1 MEVNRHNLFAELNR
15 LKEQE
20 ERLKSYLDSNCN
32 LKDKHYLF
40 EQIETIKKDQDR
52 IRFKIEIY
60 KRWKK

>member
-1 MEVNRHNLFAELNR
+1 MEVNINNLFSELNR

-20 ERLKSYLDSNCN
+20 ERLKSYLDNNCN

-40 EQIETIKKDQDR
+40 EQIEALKKEQDR

-60 KRWKK
+60 KRMKK